1 MEYEIIFYHSGK
13 TAECERLLEKR
24 FSKLG
29 LSALPSTAA
38 TDPASLASELQ
49 QALSCSDIVII
60 IGGLDG
66 GRQSTDSILSQILS
80 AEKERPD
87 CEKLVDDN
95 DNIAYFLKAGDQC
108 IVVLPDETE
117 VMEGMLDTVLICD
130 LAGKECPEAATFHF
144 EKMYGALV
152 NLDLGIYDPEK
163 AGLLTSLIA
172 YNTGSGEEERIL
184 LPMNHAY
191 TYQVLYRLGFVW
203 PTLNEEYI
211 RSFINALK
219 GLGYFDLSEEDGGR

>member
-24 FSKLG
+24 LSKLG

-117 VMEGMLDTVLICD
+117 VMEGMLDKRIMKELIKQYSLTEQKDDTPPIETVTSTLRKQLSEMERSHPSRSGTYAD
-130 LAGKECPEAATFHF
+130 QQRREMK
-144 EKMYGALV
+144 K
-152 NLDLGIYDPEK
+152 
-163 AGLLTSLIA
+163 LLTAAVAVGAAGVLLLLTA
-172 YNTGSGEEERIL
+172 VIL
-184 LPMNHAY
+184 L
-191 TYQVLYRLGFVW
+191 LFR
-203 PTLNEEYI
+203 
-211 RSFINALK
+211 
-219 GLGYFDLSEEDGGR
+219 